1 MGETVAEEEEAA
13 ADTGRK
19 QRQRWWLCFALAC
32 CYCSSNFLVMDG
44 AKEAKEDKGRSRE
57 DGDRGRR

>member
-1 MGETVAEEEEAA
+1 M

-19 QRQRWWLCFALAC
+19 QRQRWPRWWLCFALAC
-32 CYCSSNFLVMDG
+32 CCSSNFLVMDG
-44 AKEAKEDKGRSRE
+44 AKEAKKDKERYRE